1 MSNSHTVDRPIPP
14 GEAWP
19 LESRKQMMRHT
30 ILTMARHCDLSRV
43 NPQCY
48 AATYGVPVIDVE
60 AEMMKHL
67 SEGEA
72 K

>member
-1 MSNSHTVDRPIPP
+1 MSNNATPERPIPAC
-14 GEAWP
+14 EAWP
-19 LESRKQMMRHT
+19 LESRKQMMRDT
-30 ILTMARHCDLSRV
+30 ILTMARHGDLNRV

-48 AATYGVPVIDVE
+48 AATYGVPVIEVE